1 MKKSDSTLREL
12 VRFECYK
19 LFQQRFLWVLLLVI
33 LIAGLY
39 FSVQRMEW
47 PWADRVNTGF
57 EGNLTSEMI
66 ARAEAGSKAYV
77 KKTDPTAE
85 EKKQNASYHNV
96 LEAASAND
104 RQSKV
109 VSSLRQEG
117 EEASTVYE
125 KRHFSL
131 QADLT
136 EAIDYRPVGN
146 YQTFDQLLTFSG
158 TGGYALLAVVLIFGT
173 AVSFSNEYQ
182 TGVAAYLYSSR
193 HGRKQL
199 LTAKL
204 LVSVALV
211 TATIVIYN
219 LVQLLCFFR
228 GHSGWD
234 IPIQAAYGNSPYPLT
249 FAELYGIS
257 VLYQWVIAVS
267 LVIVLLFLSMLIK
280 QTVVAVFLDGLIV
293 GGPFLIETVLFNTET
308 PAFMW
313 TLVKFTQGQALS
325 VYVLFREYVTVNI
338 FGYPVLLP
346 VAVLVVTLIT
356 TLILIKLMYRV
367 IGRRMA

>member
-146 YQTFDQLLTFSG
+146 YQTFDQLLTFS
-158 TGGYALLAVVLIFGT
+158 
-173 AVSFSNEYQ
+173 
-182 TGVAAYLYSSR
+182 
-193 HGRKQL
+193 
-199 LTAKL
+199 
-204 LVSVALV
+204 
-211 TATIVIYN
+211 
-219 LVQLLCFFR
+219 
-228 GHSGWD
+228 
-234 IPIQAAYGNSPYPLT
+234 
-249 FAELYGIS
+249 
-257 VLYQWVIAVS
+257 
-267 LVIVLLFLSMLIK
+267 
-280 QTVVAVFLDGLIV
+280 
-293 GGPFLIETVLFNTET
+293 
-308 PAFMW
+308 
-313 TLVKFTQGQALS
+313 
-325 VYVLFREYVTVNI
+325 
-338 FGYPVLLP
+338 
-346 VAVLVVTLIT
+346 
-356 TLILIKLMYRV
+356 
-367 IGRRMA
+367 

>member
-19 LFQQRFLWVLLLVI
+19 LFQQRFLWLLLLVI
-33 LIAGLY
+33 LIVGVY
-39 FSVQRMEW
+39 FSVQRMGW
-47 PWADRVNTGF
+47 PWMDRVNTGF
-57 EGNLTSEMI
+57 EGKLTSEMI
-66 ARAEAGSKAYV
+66 ERAQAGSEAYF

-85 EKKQNASYHNV
+85 EKKQNASYNNV
-96 LEAASAND
+96 LKAASAYDKQSND
-104 RQSKV
+104 

-125 KRHFSL
+125 KRQFSL

-158 TGGYALLAVVLIFGT
+158 TGGYALLAVVLILGT
-173 AVSFSNEYQ
+173 TVSFSSEYQ

-204 LVSVALV
+204 MVSVALV
-211 TATIVIYN
+211 TGTILIYN

-234 IPIQAAYGNSPYPLT
+234 IPIQAAYGKSPYPLT

-257 VLYQWVIAVS
+257 VLYQWVVAVS
-267 LVIVLLFLSMLIK
+267 LVIVLLFLSMLIR
-280 QTVVAVFLDGLIV
+280 QTVVAVFLGGLIV

-325 VYVLFREYVTVNI
+325 VYVLFREYVTVNL

-346 VAVLVVTLIT
+346 VAVLVITLVM
-356 TLILIKLMYRV
+356 TLLVVKLMYQV
-367 IGRRMA
+367 IGRKMA